1 MKIKKEFLVN
11 SFLIKLKKIKI
22 ILINEFLINLD
33 LNKKVFLKKLF

>member
-33 LNKKVFLKKLF
+33 LNKKDFLKNLF

>member
-33 LNKKVFLKKLF
+33 LNKKDF